1 MSAGTAAVMLAGRWQ
16 GAGMVARSTRALTAA
31 DAGDD
36 AALAALERSAAWSA
50 NTRDVRA
57 YILERADAG
66 RSIATL
72 RADAAGIAAVHR
84 RRRLG

>member
-50 NTRDVRA
+50 NTRDVWA
-57 YILERADAG
+57 YILE
-66 RSIATL
+66 